1 MSGKRQNL
9 RDRPRTSKKR
19 REETEIFLKQFVED
33 RAENHNIDMIEE
45 VVVETQDYFY
55 TRKKR
60 SSRRTKRTIMSSKQ
74 SVNTKL
80 SNKKSQL
87 QSDIYD
93 LERDFCFCQKI
104 SMNIQMRI
112 LKQLSKKEY

>member
-19 REETEIFLKQFVED
+19 REETEMFLKQFVED
-33 RAENHNIDMIEE
+33 RTENHNINMIEE

-60 SSRRTKRTIMSSKQ
+60 SSRRTKKNNNVLQTTKQYTVIKQKEPTTI
-74 SVNTKL
+74 
-80 SNKKSQL
+80 
-87 QSDIYD
+87 
-93 LERDFCFCQKI
+93 
-104 SMNIQMRI
+104 
-112 LKQLSKKEY
+112 

>member
-19 REETEIFLKQFVED
+19 REETEMFLKQCVED
-33 RAENHNIDMIEE
+33 IAENQNINMIEE
-45 VVVETQDYFY
+45 IVVEPQEYFY
-55 TRKKR
+55 TSKKR
-60 SSRRTKRTIMSSKQ
+60 SSRRTKRTTMSSKQ
-74 SVNTKL
+74 PNNTQL
-80 SNKKSQL
+80 SNKKIQL

-93 LERDFCFCQKI
+93 LERDFVFCQKI

-112 LKQLSKKEY
+112 FKQLSKKE